1 MEDRIYTMD
10 GGEMKPLAPRAFELE
25 KDLQELIA
33 AHPELLAWEQMQPG
47 KAMRWILVKREMGIA
62 KEAGAGD
69 WWAVDHL
76 FIDQD
81 AVPTLVEVKRGSNPQ
96 VRREVVGQMLEYA
109 THASQTWT
117 ADHLRDAFERSPD
130 SDAQLRR
137 LLDVEDAEPDVFE
150 EETEKFWDRV
160 GERLEAR
167 HLRLLFVADDVPD
180 ELTRIVE
187 FLNAITVPHVEVL
200 AVEIKKYEGES
211 GLQTIV
217 PRAVGRT
224 AKRAGAR
231 NAHSDEKRKTIIWRW
246 LGHVVREEGDGT
258 KVGMTYLKVA
268 EQVRTHFANK
278 GIVAETSPASVNSH
292 RAYAK
297 AGTHGIP
304 RDLREAI
311 LAITKRE

>member
-1 MEDRIYTMD
+1 
-10 GGEMKPLAPRAFELE
+10 MKPLAPRAFELE

-81 AVPTLVEVKRGSNPQ
+81 AMPTLVEVKRGSNPQ

-130 SDAQLRR
+130 SDAELRK
-137 LLDVEDAEPDVFE
+137 LLDLEDAEPDVFE

-231 NAHSDEKRKTIIWRW
+231 NAHSGEKRKMIIWR
-246 LGHVVREEGDGT
+246 LLAEVVDKKDDGT
-258 KVGMTYLKVA
+258 KVGMSHAEIA
-268 EQVRTHFANK
+268 EQVRTYFANQGIDVATTK
-278 GIVAETSPASVNSH
+278 GSVASH
-292 RAYAK
+292 QTYAK
-297 AGTHGIP
+297 KATHGVP
-304 RDLREAI
+304 RELREAI
-311 LAITKRE
+311 VAITQRK